1 MMINPVLTVKG
12 LLARRNSR
20 YLFLF
25 STGYFAAIV
34 QIIFLRECL
43 AIFSGNELIVGL
55 VIAVWLGAGALG
67 SRTGCRVKT
76 IESCYIALFCIFSL
90 MAGLIML
97 RAVPLLFNPGESVS
111 PPLISIILLVT
122 EFPGSFFAGF
132 AFGIQSRVADG
143 KRLYLWE
150 NSGSLAG
157 LIIVSAGILLGVPNG
172 YLAAIAAFPLLL
184 HAIPDKYCFVMGIS
198 FLVIAVLMDSRSRT
212 WKYVLDV
219 SKVVYGNESE
229 IAFSK
234 SEGLDLVLKN
244 NTIHYTDLSFPL
256 LEQAVHIPLS
266 VRNNY
271 NRVLVINDIGHV
283 RELEKY
289 DNLETVCTRSEPV
302 LAKKSNCFT
311 KLSGDFIGTES
322 YDVIILGNDI
332 PQTVS
337 QNRYFTEM
345 FFKKVKTSLTGD
357 SAVFSFT
364 LNFNSSYLNNYEKKI
379 RDVMF
384 LTLKKVFNNVKIF
397 PGHGYTFLASDAL
410 FELPDTCLV
419 KTDYLH
425 GYIFPDLTIQKI
437 EIANNVSDK
446 VKCNTVNKPVILSLS
461 LKRYLKQYNVQI
473 KAAVSILVIVSLF
486 VVIMFLGTRSGVSV
500 GTTGF
505 SVAVYSLMILL
516 LYQSVYGNLYS
527 RISILMIGLS
537 AGFILGSYIK
547 TFPYSDFITGVY
559 LLVTPYL
566 IIKSTYMPFSGF
578 FLMHMGAGILSGA
591 QFVSRKNCR
600 WGDLNGAD
608 LGGGIL
614 GTILGTT
621 IMIPLMGVIYTAGFL
636 FVLKIFSGVI
646 GRKWRN

>member
-1 MMINPVLTVKG
+1 MMINPVLKVKG
-12 LLARRNSR
+12 ILAENSR

-25 STGYFAAIV
+25 STGYFASIV

-67 SRTGCRVKT
+67 SRAGCRVKT
-76 IESCYIALFCIFSL
+76 IENRYIALFCIFSL
-90 MAGLIML
+90 MAGLILL
-97 RAVPLLFNPGESVS
+97 RAVPLLLNPGESVS
-111 PPLISIILLVT
+111 PQLISIALLVT

-132 AFGIQSRVADG
+132 AYGMQSRMADG

-172 YLAAIAAFPLLL
+172 HLAAVAAFPLLFHL
-184 HAIPDKYCFVMGIS
+184 IPCRYCFVMGTSI
-198 FLVIAVLMDSRSRT
+198 LVIAVSMDSRSRT

-219 SKVVYGNESE
+219 SKIEYGNESE
-229 IAFSK
+229 IAYSK
-234 SEGLDLVLKN
+234 SEGQDLVLKN

-266 VRNNY
+266 VRNNN
-271 NRVLVINDIGHV
+271 NRVLVINDMGHV

-302 LAKKSNCFT
+302 LAKKTNCFT
-311 KLSGDFIGTES
+311 KLSGEFIGTES
-322 YDVIILGNDI
+322 CDVIILGNDI
-332 PQTVS
+332 PETIS
-337 QNRYFTEM
+337 QNRFFTEQ
-345 FFKKVKTSLTGD
+345 FFKRVKTFLTGD
-357 SAVFSFT
+357 SAVLSFT
-364 LNFNSSYLNNYEKKI
+364 LNFNSSYLDNYEKKI
-379 RDVMF
+379 RDILF

-397 PGHGYTFLASDAL
+397 PGHGYTFLASDAI

-419 KTDYLH
+419 ETDYLQ

-437 EIANNVSDK
+437 KIANNVSDK
-446 VKCNTVNKPVILSLS
+446 VNCNTVNKPVILSLS

-473 KAAVSILVIVSLF
+473 KTAMSILVMVSIIVI
-486 VVIMFLGTRSGVSV
+486 VMFWGKRSGVSV

-505 SVAVYSLMILL
+505 SVAIYSLIILL

-537 AGFILGSYIK
+537 AGFIIGSHIK
-547 TFPYSDFITGVY
+547 TFPYSDFITGIY
-559 LLVTPYL
+559 LSVTPFL
-566 IIKSTYMPFSGF
+566 IIKSIYMPFSGF

-591 QFVSRKNCR
+591 QFVSRKHCR

-621 IMIPLMGVIYTAGFL
+621 IMMPLMGVINTAAFL
-636 FVLKIFSGVI
+636 FILKMLSGVI
-646 GRKWRN
+646 GRKWRD